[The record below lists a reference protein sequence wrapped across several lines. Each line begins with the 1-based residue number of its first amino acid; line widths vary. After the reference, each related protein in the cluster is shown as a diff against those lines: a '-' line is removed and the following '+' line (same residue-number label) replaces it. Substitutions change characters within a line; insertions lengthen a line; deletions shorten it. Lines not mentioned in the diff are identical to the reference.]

1 MKPMLKNTFFFLVN
15 DLLARGI
22 TPELKV
28 SALTSYGNLKW
39 EDGDTTRVAD
49 LYSVRDCSPLTASTF
64 RKRFIK
70 WFDEIIA
77 AYHAAAAENLTEGQ
91 KVLDGGT
98 VRTVTA
104 FRKTV
109 LRDSNGLPINQEC
122 PRSGVILLDGKYEV
136 MAGSVKPYTKDNI
149 NLSQQIL
156 ENPRSLFAV
165 ANNVVRAAIIETA
178 YAEALEENDMFD
190 GIIRDG
196 LTPQQR
202 AIQTRREGMDI
213 YGEKFAQQ
221 YAKDYDEAWSYELK
235 RNQAIRDEEVQLT
248 TQIEFN
254 KRQYIWEEVYSEEY
268 KAIRLEVAH
277 EAALAMDATFEEN
290 LVFLATPDMADIWYK
305 HTDILKAR
313 ILAAAHAEA
322 LALDVEYGYP
332 ARFEYVNANG
342 HKQMQLL
349 AAAHKAALMMAA
361 NYASADQMANEFLT
375 EQAHTEEALGK

>member
-1 MKPMLKNTFFFLVN
+1 MKPMLKNTFFSLVN

-91 KVLDGGT
+91 KVLDGDT

-136 MAGSVKPYTKDNI
+136 MAGSVKPYTQDNI

-156 ENPRSLFAV
+156 ESPRSLFAV

-202 AIQTRREGMDI
+202 AIQTRREGIDI
-213 YGEKFAQQ
+213 YGDRFKAML
-221 YAKDYDEAWSYELK
+221 EA
-235 RNQAIRDEEVQLT
+235 N
-248 TQIEFN
+248 
-254 KRQYIWEEVYSEEY
+254 
-268 KAIRLEVAH
+268 
-277 EAALAMDATFEEN
+277 
-290 LVFLATPDMADIWYK
+290 
-305 HTDILKAR
+305 
-313 ILAAAHAEA
+313 HAEA
-322 LALDVEYGYP
+322 LEMNKLYPMTDVTMPLRIISDYMLRFMSNNKDAKLFEAKERLEKKITLFIADGYDEKRLRGVLSD
-332 ARFEYVNANG
+332 ATSSHTREAF
-342 HKQMQLL
+342 L
-349 AAAHKAALMMAA
+349 
-361 NYASADQMANEFLT
+361 SAIQF
-375 EQAHTEEALGK
+375 

>member
-1 MKPMLKNTFFFLVN
+1 MKPMLKNSFFSLVN

-91 KVLDGGT
+91 KVLDGDT

-136 MAGSVKPYTKDNI
+136 MAGSVKPYTQDNI

-202 AIQTRREGMDI
+202 AIQTRREGNRTKQKLKLT
-213 YGEKFAQQ
+213 EAQIFTLRRMMTGTKYQ
-221 YAKDYDEAWSYELK
+221 LRGDAK
-235 RNQAIRDEEVQLT
+235 
-248 TQIEFN
+248 
-254 KRQYIWEEVYSEEY
+254 
-268 KAIRLEVAH
+268 KAIENRPSIEAKRGQWFHSIDPVNAPSVPVLYRLGLVDFTINHGQEPTKYYNVRLTDKGQKALMPENAMTKAPEQRDPRSLNAMK
-277 EAALAMDATFEEN
+277 EAVPATSQIQMR
-290 LVFLATPDMADIWYK
+290 VTPDRK
-305 HTDILKAR
+305 NVT
-313 ILAAAHAEA
+313 
-322 LALDVEYGYP
+322 
-332 ARFEYVNANG
+332 
-342 HKQMQLL
+342 
-349 AAAHKAALMMAA
+349 
-361 NYASADQMANEFLT
+361 LT
-375 EQAHTEEALGK
+375 RPGPKE

>member
-39 EDGDTTRVAD
+39 EDGDTTRVAE

-77 AYHAAAAENLTEGQ
+77 AYHAAAAENLIEGQ
-91 KVLDGGT
+91 KVLDGDT

-136 MAGSVKPYTKDNI
+136 MAGSVKPYTQDNI

-178 YAEALEENDMFD
+178 YAEALEMNKLYPMTDITMPLRIISDYMQRFMRNNKDAKLFEAKERLEKKITLFIAD
-190 GIIRDG
+190 G
-196 LTPQQR
+196 
-202 AIQTRREGMDI
+202 
-213 YGEKFAQQ
+213 
-221 YAKDYDEAWSYELK
+221 YDE
-235 RNQAIRDEEVQLT
+235 Q
-248 TQIEFN
+248 
-254 KRQYIWEEVYSEEY
+254 
-268 KAIRLEVAH
+268 RLRG
-277 EAALAMDATFEEN
+277 ALSDATSSHTREA
-290 LVFLATPDMADIWYK
+290 FLSTIQ
-305 HTDILKAR
+305 
-313 ILAAAHAEA
+313 
-322 LALDVEYGYP
+322 
-332 ARFEYVNANG
+332 F
-342 HKQMQLL
+342 
-349 AAAHKAALMMAA
+349 
-361 NYASADQMANEFLT
+361 
-375 EQAHTEEALGK
+375 